1 VRNFLWAGGNIRG
14 RAGLDISLLVYT
26 ILIVLVDR
34 HAVRELRLQLHPPA
48 CSRANRPIK
57 SSSNVR

>member
-34 HAVRELRLQLHPPA
+34 HAVRELRLPH
-48 CSRANRPIK
+48 RPIK